1 MYPKWDG
8 NKLQSSLGWEVEP
21 DCSWNV
27 TSIQDARSNTKAA
40 KSVRT
45 RYYFGP
51 KSSVAAT
58 LTTLSEASYRARVR
72 QALDELPTIV
82 LLYVCNVRIR
92 CTAVLGLAAVNR
104 SLFLRVAVTTNVP
117 APPTHT
123 RTLLPSSLPPTP
135 CRACMHHE
143 LSGVSVGI
151 CVSHLRHVYIHTASI
166 RC

>member
-92 CTAVLGLAAVNR
+92 CTAVLGLAAVDR
-104 SLFLRVAVTTNVP
+104 SLFLRVAVTTTFP

-135 CRACMHHE
+135 CRTCMHHE
-143 LSGVSVGI
+143 LPVCRWVF
-151 CVSHLRHVYIHTASI
+151 VLSHLRHVYIHTASI